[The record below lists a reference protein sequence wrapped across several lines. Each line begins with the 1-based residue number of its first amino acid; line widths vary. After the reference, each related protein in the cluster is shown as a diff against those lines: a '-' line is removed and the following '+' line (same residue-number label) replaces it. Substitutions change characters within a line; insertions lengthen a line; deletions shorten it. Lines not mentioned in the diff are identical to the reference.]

1 MTLDRGPYSYPVTH
15 PRPPPSP
22 TYQGETE
29 LGIVYYITVIWVYNG
44 LSLFP
49 LFCAAETD
57 VKPHSIVAT

>member
-1 MTLDRGPYSYPVTH
+1 MTLDRGPYRYPVTH
-15 PRPPPSP
+15 PPPPA
-22 TYQGETE
+22 YQGETE

-49 LFCAAETD
+49 LFCAADTD